1 MSQHDFQ
8 PGDRVRH
15 GQRPEWGVGSVTK
28 VERCTTNG
36 RPAQRL
42 TVRFPN
48 AGLKALNT
56 AHAPLARAGEAT
68 ADQPDPAQPV
78 VEWDRL
84 NESGWLGSV
93 ARRKIDEVMI
103 TLPLDARDPFLR
115 LEKRLSFT
123 LDLYRFEPV
132 SRSLIDWAV
141 AQSGLDDPLSRFTR
155 PELEQLF
162 DRWATE
168 RDNHLARLLQEA
180 ADGPWLDRV
189 LASAPPQARGAVR
202 RLSAAR

>member
-15 GQRPEWGVGSVTK
+15 EQRPEWGVGSVTK

-42 TVRFPN
+42 SVRFPN

-56 AHAPLARAGEAT
+56 AHAPLARAEDAT
-68 ADQPDPAQPV
+68 ADQTDAAQPV

-84 NESGWLGSV
+84 SESGWLGSV
-93 ARRKIDEVMI
+93 AHRKVDEVMI
-103 TLPLDARDPFLR
+103 ILPLDARDPFLG
-115 LEKRLSFT
+115 LEKRLLFT
-123 LDLYRFEPV
+123 LDLYRFDRAG
-132 SRSLIDWAV
+132 RSLMDWAV
-141 AQSGLDDPLSRFTR
+141 AQSGLEDPLSRFTR
-155 PELEQLF
+155 HELEQLF

-168 RDNHLARLLQEA
+168 RDNHLARLLHEA
-180 ADGPWLDRV
+180 ADQQWLDRV
-189 LASAPPQARGAVR
+189 LKSAPPQARGAVR